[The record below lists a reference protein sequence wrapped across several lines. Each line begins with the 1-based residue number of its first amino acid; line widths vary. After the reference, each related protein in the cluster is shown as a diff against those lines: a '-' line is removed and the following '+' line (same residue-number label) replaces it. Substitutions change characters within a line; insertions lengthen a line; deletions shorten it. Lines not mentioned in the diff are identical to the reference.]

1 MPNLKLVNKYT
12 NQIESYRAQIIG
24 IKKKLKTASIESSRN
39 LHRENWKTALFSLRQ
54 ALKNLKKAQNEDCD
68 NTSYEKEK
76 EEAKVLNSKLQKLI
90 PVKKVL
96 APKSGEIKNGTNKPF
111 KKRKNKNENNP
122 HKGLNLKKN
131 QIIEAFVERVDLKKV
146 VLLYQDKY
154 SLTLPNSELN
164 KKQVTLFENLKVKV
178 LSIKKND
185 IIVSLKF

>member
-1 MPNLKLVNKYT
+1 MPNRKLVDKYT
-12 NQIESYRAQIIG
+12 KQIESYREQIIG

-54 ALKNLKKAQNEDCD
+54 ALKNLKKAQNEESD

-76 EEAKVLNSKLQKLI
+76 EEAKVLNSKLQKLV
-90 PVKKVL
+90 PVKKVVT
-96 APKSGEIKNGTNKPF
+96 PKSGEIKNGDKKPF

-122 HKGLNLKKN
+122 HKGLDLKKN

-146 VLLYQDKY
+146 ILSYKNKY
-154 SLTLPNSELN
+154 TLTLPNSELN
-164 KKQVTLFENLKVKV
+164 KKQVIVSEMIKVKV